1 MEGAKKKYLKAE
13 ALSAGRKG
21 ELEIAIEKYRAYLA
35 LNPKDD
41 DAWAGLGGSLRRQGV
56 IDQAIESY
64 EKAYELNQTSSYAL
78 INIVSLRAARHL
90 EEDEQKLEEYIPEAL
105 KLSQEI
111 IEGTEAD
118 YWNWYDLATLR
129 LLHGETEESVSTFSY
144 AAELTPKTATESFRS
159 VLSNLNFLKAHN
171 PAIPGIDRVIELIST
186 YV

>member
-13 ALSAGRKG
+13 ALSAVRKG
-21 ELEIAIEKYRAYLA
+21 ELDIAIEKYRAYLA
-35 LNPKDD
+35 LNPEDD
-41 DAWAGLGGSLRRQGV
+41 DAWAGLGGSLRRQGL

-64 EKAYELNQTSSYAL
+64 ERAYGLNRTSSYAL

-90 EEDEQKLEEYIPEAL
+90 AEDEQKLEAYIPEAL
-105 KLSQEI
+105 KLCQEI
-111 IEGTEAD
+111 IDGSQAD

-129 LLHGETEESVSTFSY
+129 LLHGETEEAVSTFSY

-159 VLSNLNFLKAHN
+159 VLSNLNFLKTHN
-171 PAIPGIDRVIELIST
+171 LGIPGIDRVIALVSA